1 MLLSYAVLR
10 RGWEVWEEAWIG
22 FLNKFQTQ
30 FSRQKELLKYGWNGF
45 QTNRNNIEVDIH
57 FRENGKKIVRYL

>member
-1 MLLSYAVLR
+1 M
-10 RGWEVWEEAWIG
+10 WEEAWIG